1 MLFPQ
6 LVPNVGV
13 VITVKAES
21 CPDDWT
27 EITCS
32 CWAFYPLFCFPGL
45 GLYRH
50 LDRKIW
56 PPLSCS
62 NANALTELDF
72 LCNVMRPAAAMSLA
86 NMGNQ

>member
-32 CWAFYPLFCFPGL
+32 CWAFYPLFCFSWARTVSSSRQEDL
-45 GLYRH
+45 
-50 LDRKIW
+50 
-56 PPLSCS
+56 
-62 NANALTELDF
+62 
-72 LCNVMRPAAAMSLA
+72 AATVVQQRERSD
-86 NMGNQ
+86 